1 MAVPSLFAAWSLIA
15 VGSLLLLV
23 GLGAVVR
30 FRWRLNSGCVLPG
43 RVLRL
48 VEVRT
53 PQGWM
58 SAASVSFQIDDR
70 TAVVEGRGTR
80 WPDMKAGDRASVY
93 IPADDQAAA
102 TVLRRSE
109 TKEKE
114 YAAGLIG
121 MGLLILLVGV
131 AVILAWSRVAL

>member
-15 VGSLLLLV
+15 LGSLLLLV
-23 GLGAVVR
+23 GLGSLLR
-30 FRWRLNSGCVLPG
+30 FRWRLTSGRVLPG

-58 SAASVSFQIDDR
+58 SAVSVSFQIDDR

-93 IPADDQAAA
+93 LPANDRAAG

-109 TKEKE
+109 TKE
-114 YAAGLIG
+114 YAAGLTG

>member
-1 MAVPSLFAAWSLIA
+1 MVELTCPVVRGEPPTRLTEPPGLFLPDDRVERARMAVPSLFAAWSLIA

-23 GLGAVVR
+23 GLGALVR

-58 SAASVSFQIDDR
+58 SAVSVSFQIDDR
-70 TAVVEGRGTR
+70 TAV
-80 WPDMKAGDRASVY
+80 
-93 IPADDQAAA
+93 
-102 TVLRRSE
+102 
-109 TKEKE
+109 
-114 YAAGLIG
+114 
-121 MGLLILLVGV
+121 
-131 AVILAWSRVAL
+131 

>member
-1 MAVPSLFAAWSLIA
+1 MVEQRTLASCGVGSCRYCSRNRPGPSRPEFGSNVPRMVVPSLFAAWSLIA
-15 VGSLLLLV
+15 LGSLLLLV
-23 GLGAVVR
+23 GLGGLLR
-30 FRWRLNSGCVLPG
+30 FRWRLTSGRVLPG

-58 SAASVSFQIDDR
+58 SAVSVSFQIGDR

-93 IPADDQAAA
+93 LPAN
-102 TVLRRSE
+102 
-109 TKEKE
+109 
-114 YAAGLIG
+114 
-121 MGLLILLVGV
+121 
-131 AVILAWSRVAL
+131 